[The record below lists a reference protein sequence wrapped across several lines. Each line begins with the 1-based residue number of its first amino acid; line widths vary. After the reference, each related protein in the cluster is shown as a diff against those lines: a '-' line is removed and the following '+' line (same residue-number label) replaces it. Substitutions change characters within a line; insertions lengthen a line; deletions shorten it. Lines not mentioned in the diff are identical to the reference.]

1 MGDTEVVGKG
11 RDWEGGVKRFLDNE
25 GEDQIAMDKK
35 TWRTVIAVDPK
46 YYRPAEVE
54 SLLGNAFKAKKQLK
68 WEPEITFDEL
78 VTDMCKNE
86 Q

>member
-1 MGDTEVVGKG
+1 MG
-11 RDWEGGVKRFLDNE
+11 E

-35 TWRTVIAVDPK
+35 TKKTVIAVDPK

-78 VTDMCKNE
+78 VKDMCKNE